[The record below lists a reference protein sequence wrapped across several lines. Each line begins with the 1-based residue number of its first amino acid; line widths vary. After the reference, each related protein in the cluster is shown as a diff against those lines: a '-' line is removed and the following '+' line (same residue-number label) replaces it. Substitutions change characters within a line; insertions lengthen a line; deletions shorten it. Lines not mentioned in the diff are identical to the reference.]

1 MGDHGNGYHRYDG
14 RRPPGQAFP
23 IPIRGNLEVT
33 VDDSGAALV
42 VLRLALYLETDDA
55 LDLCLR
61 TIAAVARIKRPP
73 GAT

>member
-1 MGDHGNGYHRYDG
+1 MATDNPTG
-14 RRPPGQAFP
+14 RTLPRQPEP
-23 IPIRGNLEVT
+23 IPIRGNLSVT

-61 TIAAVARIKRPP
+61 TIGAASRIKRLETGRPK
-73 GAT
+73 